1 MKKIKIGRWI
11 VLAIV
16 LFVSYKS
23 LLWSFT
29 LPETIVLH
37 EWDTFQ
43 SFLEP
48 LSSWDRLRTKIA
60 SKISDVDVSK
70 ISVGTYNF
78 TGSYKPHTYLDAIVA
93 GPTQKFVRY
102 TVLEWR
108 SVYDIDAD
116 LASRGLISAGEYI
129 SYVNN
134 YARIQELQS
143 SYVFLQQAGDLQ
155 TLEGFL
161 YPDTY
166 FLDDNGPLVMQLVKV
181 QLDTFAER
189 VWSIYGD
196 KVPWFMQAQ
205 WLDRYDVVTLASVVQ
220 KEERNATNQPTIA
233 GIFLRRMSIG
243 MRLDADITLCYYYK
257 RPYELCDPSFIGA
270 HITDD
275 QPYNTRQVK
284 WLPPTPIANVP
295 ASAVAAVFDF
305 VPSSYLY
312 YLHDNDGRVWWAET
326 LEKHNSN
333 KAQYLR

>member
-11 VLAIV
+11 VLVIV
-16 LFVSYKS
+16 LFVWYKS
-23 LLWSFT
+23 LFASFAV
-29 LPETIVLH
+29 PETIVLH
-37 EWDTFQ
+37 EGDTFQ

-48 LSSWDRLRTKIA
+48 LDSWDRLRTKIA
-60 SKISDVDVSK
+60 SKMSAVDVSK

-78 TGSYKPHTYLDAIVA
+78 TGTYKPQTYLDAIVA

-108 SVYDIDAD
+108 SIYDIDAD
-116 LASRGLISAGEYI
+116 LTSKWLIQRDEYI
-129 SYVNN
+129 DYVANRSSIETLQNSYD
-134 YARIQELQS
+134 
-143 SYVFLQQAGDLQ
+143 FLVKAGDIDS
-155 TLEGFL
+155 LEWFL

-166 FLDDNGPLVMQLVKV
+166 FLDDNWPLVSQLVKV

-189 VWSIYGD
+189 VWSVYGD
-196 KVPWFMQAQ
+196 QVAWFVQAQ

-220 KEERNATNQPTIA
+220 KEERNKDNQPTIA

-257 RPYELCDPSFIGA
+257 RPYDLCSPSFIGA
-270 HITDD
+270 NITQD

-295 ASAVAAVFDF
+295 ASAIGAVLNFVA
-305 VPSSYLY
+305 SSYLY

-326 LEKHNSN
+326 LDKHNSN

>member
-16 LFVSYKS
+16 LFVSYKVFFA
-23 LLWSFT
+23 SFGV
-29 LPETIVLH
+29 PETIVLRQG
-37 EWDTFQ
+37 DTFQ

-48 LSSWDRLRTKIA
+48 LGAWDRLRTKIA

-78 TGSYKPHTYLDAIVA
+78 TGTYKPQTYLDAIVA

-108 SVYDIDAD
+108 SIYDIDAD
-116 LASRGLISAGEYI
+116 LTTKWLIQAGEYI
-129 SYVNN
+129 AYATD

-143 SYVFLQQAGDLQ
+143 SYAFLQQAGTVQ
-155 TLEGFL
+155 SLEWFL

-166 FLDDNGPLVMQLVKV
+166 FLDDNGPLVSQLVKV
-181 QLDTFAER
+181 QLDTFGDR
-189 VWSIYGD
+189 VWSLYAD
-196 KVPWFMQAQ
+196 KISWFMQTQ

-220 KEERNATNQPTIA
+220 KEERNKNNQPTIA

-243 MRLDADITLCYYYK
+243 MRLDADITLCYYYRK
-257 RPYELCDPSFIGA
+257 PYETCDPSFIGA
-270 HITDD
+270 NIAQD

-284 WLPPTPIANVP
+284 WLPPTPIANIP
-295 ASAVAAVFDF
+295 ASAIGAVLNFVA
-305 VPSSYLY
+305 SSYLY
-312 YLHDNDGRVWWAET
+312 YLHDNDGGIWWADT